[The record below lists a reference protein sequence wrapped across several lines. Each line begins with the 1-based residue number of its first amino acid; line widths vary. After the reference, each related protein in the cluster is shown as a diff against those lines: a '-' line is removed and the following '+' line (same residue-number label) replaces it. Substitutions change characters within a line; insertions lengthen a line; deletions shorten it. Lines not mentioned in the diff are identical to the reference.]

1 MEILQIENLRT
12 KYYSPAG
19 TIPAVDGISFS
30 IGEGETIGLVGESG
44 CGKSATALSILSLI
58 QPPGRVDAGA
68 VRFFNG
74 DKFIDLSRIPEPELR
89 KVRGNE
95 IAMIFQEPLSSFN
108 PVIRVGEQIAEAL
121 KAHNKI
127 SSSEARVHAIEMLKA
142 VSVPEPAQRF
152 RAYPHELSGGLRQR
166 AMIAMA
172 LICSPKVLIA
182 DEPTTALDVTVQ
194 GQILDLLQELKR
206 KFKLSLLLISHDLS
220 VVGMMADRVA
230 VMYAG
235 KIVELG
241 DVGDVLSHPQHPY
254 TTGLLRSLPEL
265 KGPRR
270 KRLEALSGAVPN
282 LTCLPA
288 GCRFE
293 PRCPVRVAECTAE
306 VPALKEIAPGHWV
319 SCVRAPFSPVFSK
332 ER

>member
-1 MEILQIENLRT
+1 V
-12 KYYSPAG
+12 
-19 TIPAVDGISFS
+19 PAVDGISFS
-30 IGEGETIGLVGESG
+30 IGKGETMGLVGESG

-68 VRFFNG
+68 ICFFNG
-74 DKFIDLSRIPEPELR
+74 DKFIDLSRISEPELR

-108 PVIRVGEQIAEAL
+108 PVMRVGEQIAEAL

-142 VSVPEPAQRF
+142 VAVPEPTQRF

-172 LICSPKVLIA
+172 LICRPKVLIA

-241 DVGDVLSHPQHPY
+241 YVEDVLSHPQHPY
-254 TTGLLRSLPEL
+254 TAGLLRSLPEL

-270 KRLEALSGAVPN
+270 KRLETLSGVVPN
-282 LTCLPA
+282 MTCLPA

-319 SCVRAPFSPVFSK
+319 SCVRAPFLPVFSK